1 MMTNTTAN
9 PASSSNDFFHH
20 LGMRN
25 HRDLRNP
32 QKHSPQLL
40 DMKTTI
46 ATLLALSTFSP
57 VVAGEYQPGYSTTR
71 TCTRNE
77 YREEYVPGTRT
88 SPGYVKSW
96 DETVEVPCSSRPHV
110 TPQHRHPEQHPDVG
124 GAIYDD
130 NDCSN
135 GSLIGGLLG
144 AGLTMTGSRG
154 KDRWWAVPAGGAAGA
169 MIGCQIDGG

>member
-1 MMTNTTAN
+1 MMTNTTPH
-9 PASSSNDFFHH
+9 PAFISNDVFHY
-20 LGMRN
+20 L
-25 HRDLRNP
+25 DLCSHTDLHDP
-32 QKHSPQLL
+32 QKYSPQLL

-46 ATLLALSTFSP
+46 AALLALSTFSP
-57 VVAGEYQPGYSTTR
+57 VIAGEYQPGYSTTR

-96 DETVEVPCSSRPHV
+96 DETVEVPCTSKTHS
-110 TPQHRHPEQHPDVG
+110 TPQHRHAEPQSDVG
-124 GAIYDD
+124 GAVYDD
-130 NDCSN
+130 NDCSD
-135 GSLIGGLLG
+135 GSIIGGLLG

-154 KDRWWAVPAGGAAGA
+154 RDRWWAVPAGGAAGA

>member
-1 MMTNTTAN
+1 
-9 PASSSNDFFHH
+9 
-20 LGMRN
+20 
-25 HRDLRNP
+25 
-32 QKHSPQLL
+32 
-40 DMKTTI
+40 MKTTI
-46 ATLLALSTFSP
+46 AALLALSTFSP
-57 VVAGEYQPGYSTTR
+57 VLAGEYQPGYSKTE

-77 YREEYVPGTRT
+77 YREEYVPGTRN

-96 DETVEVPCSSRPHV
+96 NETIEVPCENKTSIHHHHNS
-110 TPQHRHPEQHPDVG
+110 QVG
-124 GAIYDD
+124 DAAYDD
-130 NDCSN
+130 NDCSE

>member
-1 MMTNTTAN
+1 
-9 PASSSNDFFHH
+9 
-20 LGMRN
+20 
-25 HRDLRNP
+25 
-32 QKHSPQLL
+32 
-40 DMKTTI
+40 MKTTI
-46 ATLLALSTFSP
+46 AALIALSTFSP
-57 VVAGEYQPGYSTTR
+57 VIAGEYQPGYSKSE

-96 DETVEVPCSSRPHV
+96 NETIEVPCENKTSTHHHHNPPANSA
-110 TPQHRHPEQHPDVG
+110 T
-124 GAIYDD
+124 YDD
-130 NDCSN
+130 NDCSE